1 MEQKR
6 LCPYCMGELPPAA
19 DSCVHCGKV
28 FAGRNP
34 AGCLPV
40 GTVLAG
46 RYTVGEMRS
55 LDGEGILYRGV
66 ENLGCFRV
74 TIKEYLPVTLSAERG
89 ADCILQP
96 KTGSEVLFKTTR
108 MDFADLYRALE
119 RITPATGLEAV
130 LDVVEANN
138 TVYAVMENLGGTP
151 LDQWLEAQGAPLRP
165 DDACA
170 MLQPVF
176 EGVAAMHKIGLV
188 HRGICPENLRVMA
201 DGRCRLAGYATVGLR
216 TAGSGLREQLYEGYS
231 APEQYS
237 TAEFEGRYTDEY
249 GLAAVF
255 YRMVCGQAPVPA
267 AQRMVSDSNPRARTV
282 NSAVPGDI
290 SRADFLRILQFMTD
304 YTFVRKPVAG
314 AGNEVRL
321 FRMPLWKRA
330 FDIAASLSAILL
342 LSPLLIA
349 VAVAVRLD
357 SPGPVIYKSKRV
369 GSNYRIFDF
378 LKFRSMRSDADRR
391 LKELEDLNQY
401 ASAPAAEDDAKMT
414 LDDEEIRKLL
424 ADTENGMLYADDFVI
439 PEEAHQHQLETEQEN
454 AFVKIENDPRIT
466 RLGRFLRKY
475 SIDELPQ
482 LFNILRGDMS
492 VVGNRPLPLYEAE
505 RLTSD
510 EYIERFMCPSGLTGL
525 WQVEKRGQ
533 AGKLSPE
540 QRKQLDIEY
549 ARRMS
554 PWFDLKIILRTFTA
568 FIQKE
573 NV

>member
-1 MEQKR
+1 MKYPVIYIKGRGNHTARFTELTEGQMR
-6 LCPYCMGELPPAA
+6 IAGDIGAAMGKLMPLKDDHA
-19 DSCVHCGKV
+19 
-28 FAGRNP
+28 F
-34 AGCLPV
+34 
-40 GTVLAG
+40 
-46 RYTVGEMRS
+46 
-55 LDGEGILYRGV
+55 ILYEQQGEEDIRSIRFLRSWFPGAGIV
-66 ENLGCFRV
+66 LITSGQLTGEERRAYLG
-74 TIKEYLPVTLSAERG
+74 
-89 ADCILQP
+89 
-96 KTGSEVLFKTTR
+96 
-108 MDFADLYRALE
+108 
-119 RITPATGLEAV
+119 
-130 LDVVEANN
+130 
-138 TVYAVMENLGGTP
+138 
-151 LDQWLEAQGAPLRP
+151 
-165 DDACA
+165 
-170 MLQPVF
+170 
-176 EGVAAMHKIGLV
+176 
-188 HRGICPENLRVMA
+188 
-201 DGRCRLAGYATVGLR
+201 AG
-216 TAGSGLREQLYEGYS
+216 
-231 APEQYS
+231 
-237 TAEFEGRYTDEY
+237 
-249 GLAAVF
+249 
-255 YRMVCGQAPVPA
+255 
-267 AQRMVSDSNPRARTV
+267 V

-342 LSPLLIA
+342 LSPLLIV
-349 VAVAVRLD
+349 VAAAIKLD
-357 SPGPVIYKSKRV
+357 SPGPVVYKSKRV

-439 PEEAHQHQLETEQEN
+439 PEEAHQHQLET
-454 AFVKIENDPRIT
+454 
-466 RLGRFLRKY
+466 
-475 SIDELPQ
+475 ELPQ

>member
-1 MEQKR
+1 MKYPVIYIKGRGGRTARFAELTGGKMRIVADIRSAAQALTALRADHAVVLYEQR
-6 LCPYCMGELPPAA
+6 DTET
-19 DSCVHCGKV
+19 DSGNIR
-28 FAGRNP
+28 FLRSRFP
-34 AGCLPV
+34 
-40 GTVLAG
+40 GTGIILIASAPLEDAQ
-46 RYTVGEMRS
+46 RRS
-55 LDGEGILYRGV
+55 Y
-66 ENLGCFRV
+66 
-74 TIKEYLPVTLSAERG
+74 LSAG
-89 ADCILQP
+89 
-96 KTGSEVLFKTTR
+96 
-108 MDFADLYRALE
+108 
-119 RITPATGLEAV
+119 
-130 LDVVEANN
+130 
-138 TVYAVMENLGGTP
+138 
-151 LDQWLEAQGAPLRP
+151 
-165 DDACA
+165 
-170 MLQPVF
+170 
-176 EGVAAMHKIGLV
+176 
-188 HRGICPENLRVMA
+188 
-201 DGRCRLAGYATVGLR
+201 
-216 TAGSGLREQLYEGYS
+216 
-231 APEQYS
+231 
-237 TAEFEGRYTDEY
+237 
-249 GLAAVF
+249 
-255 YRMVCGQAPVPA
+255 
-267 AQRMVSDSNPRARTV
+267 V
-282 NSAVPGDI
+282 NSAVTGDI
-290 SRADFLRILQFMTD
+290 TAEDFLRTVQFITD
-304 YTFVRKPVAG
+304 YSFSHKPATG
-314 AGNEVRL
+314 KGGEMKM

-401 ASAPAAEDDAKMT
+401 ASAPAAEDDAKMV

>member
-1 MEQKR
+1 
-6 LCPYCMGELPPAA
+6 MGKLMPLKDDHA
-19 DSCVHCGKV
+19 
-28 FAGRNP
+28 F
-34 AGCLPV
+34 
-40 GTVLAG
+40 
-46 RYTVGEMRS
+46 
-55 LDGEGILYRGV
+55 ILYEQQGEEDIRSIRFLRSWFPGAGIV
-66 ENLGCFRV
+66 LITSGRLTGEERRAYLG
-74 TIKEYLPVTLSAERG
+74 
-89 ADCILQP
+89 
-96 KTGSEVLFKTTR
+96 
-108 MDFADLYRALE
+108 
-119 RITPATGLEAV
+119 
-130 LDVVEANN
+130 
-138 TVYAVMENLGGTP
+138 
-151 LDQWLEAQGAPLRP
+151 
-165 DDACA
+165 
-170 MLQPVF
+170 
-176 EGVAAMHKIGLV
+176 
-188 HRGICPENLRVMA
+188 
-201 DGRCRLAGYATVGLR
+201 AG
-216 TAGSGLREQLYEGYS
+216 
-231 APEQYS
+231 
-237 TAEFEGRYTDEY
+237 
-249 GLAAVF
+249 
-255 YRMVCGQAPVPA
+255 
-267 AQRMVSDSNPRARTV
+267 V

-290 SRADFLRILQFMTD
+290 SRADFLRTLQFMTD

-330 FDIAASLSAILL
+330 FDIAASLAAILL

-401 ASAPAAEDDAKMT
+401 ASAPAAEDDAKMV

-492 VVGNRPLPLYEAE
+492 VVGNRP
-505 RLTSD
+505 
-510 EYIERFMCPSGLTGL
+510 FPSTRPNASRATNISNGSCAPRASRDCGRS
-525 WQVEKRGQ
+525 KNAGRR
-533 AGKLSPE
+533 GKLSPE